1 MFGGCHQCNN
11 LLIEALELIYMDT
24 SQDHRYSLHRVS
36 APEIPSVKTVTISIQ
51 AGSNKVTIDFIWE
64 VSDMFLRLT
73 KDILPR
79 RYCKRNDH
87 IKL

>member
-36 APEIPSVKTVTISIQ
+36 APDIPIVKTVTVSTQ
-51 AGSNKVTIDFIWE
+51 AGSNKGTIDVIWK
-64 VSDMFLRLT
+64 VSNMCLNLY
-73 KDILPR
+73 KAHVAQKIL
-79 RYCKRNDH
+79 
-87 IKL
+87 